1 MTFRFPLAVVASLV
15 AIALILAALAC
26 TRTVQVVVTVTP
38 QPADANTPAPAQTAN
53 TLPATERPL
62 PTATRQPTAAPRP
75 TATRRP
81 TATPR
86 PTATRRPTATPRP
99 TATRRTTATP
109 RPRASTIETAR
120 FTVAA
125 SDAYYY
131 TIQIGDSGFLN
142 YEFGAVNAGN
152 QSQPLDINFAISE
165 PRGTLFF
172 ADRLTS
178 FAGSIPVQKGKDY
191 VFLFGNAFSLFAGK
205 EVTFRYNWSSQPSH
219 EVTPYFGDH
228 SNSARCQQLRTDYRP
243 SGNNLPAETLPA
255 LAISAYSGD
264 WFSLIMP
271 VFEILLSSSQTNA
284 SGMTEADKAGL
295 AIALWGCGIE

>member
-1 MTFRFPLAVVASLV
+1 MTFRFPLAVAASLV

-53 TLPATERPL
+53 TLRATERPL

-81 TATPR
+81 TASRRRDATPNGN
-86 PTATRRPTATPRP
+86 TAANGDAPNGNRRPTATPRP

-219 EVTPYFGDH
+219 AVTPYFGDH
-228 SNSARCQQLRTDYRP
+228 SNSARCQQLTGRIT
-243 SGNNLPAETLPA
+243 GL
-255 LAISAYSGD
+255 LAIICRLKHY
-264 WFSLIMP
+264 P
-271 VFEILLSSSQTNA
+271 RSQSRHIAVT
-284 SGMTEADKAGL
+284 GL
-295 AIALWGCGIE
+295 A